1 MKTIIAGTRT
11 ITSLAIVAEAIK
23 ASEFDIAEVVS
34 GGAPGVD
41 ALAEKWAEE
50 HGIPVKRFP
59 ADWNRY
65 GRRAGPIRN
74 TEMAGYA
81 EALIAVWDGQSR
93 GTKNMIRQA
102 RKHGLRVFVYLVGD
116 TWEAREP
123 VQPILCAA

>member
-1 MKTIIAGTRT
+1 M
-11 ITSLAIVAEAIK
+11 SDSSIVADAIK
-23 ASEFDIAEVVS
+23 ASGFRITEVIS
-34 GGAPGVD
+34 GGAPGID
-41 ALAEKWAEE
+41 SLAATWAEQ
-50 HGIPVKRFP
+50 HGIPVARFP

-93 GTKNMIRQA
+93 GTRNIIQLA

-116 TWEAREP
+116 IWEAREP
-123 VQPILCAA
+123 VQPILRAA